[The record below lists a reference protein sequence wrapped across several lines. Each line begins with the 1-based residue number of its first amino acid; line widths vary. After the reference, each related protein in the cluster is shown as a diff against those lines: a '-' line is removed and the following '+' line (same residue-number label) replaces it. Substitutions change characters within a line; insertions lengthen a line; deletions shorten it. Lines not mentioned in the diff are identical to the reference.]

1 MESAYRNPFVLL
13 LPIPVIPIPL
23 VNTVLIFA
31 STELIGLVKLML
43 LPGVRAPIELA
54 NSVLNELEPWPP
66 KGALFQ
72 YKTRLLSV

>member
-13 LPIPVIPIPL
+13 LPIPVIPRPL
-23 VNTVLIFA
+23 VNIVLIFA

-43 LPGVRAPIELA
+43 VLGVSEPIELT
-54 NSVLNELEPWPP
+54 NSVLNELEAWPP